1 MSEDGY
7 SSIKELFEDST
18 SEVSIKEVFEDSAS
32 EVGDPDGNVSSVSV
46 GFSTPVKRR
55 VRVIAPRPSKVA
67 ARFSGGSLDRRW
79 CNESRRRFGFE
90 SPAGDLELPASSTWS
105 NNVRRGGFRDAHRSL
120 QASTS
125 WDVSPIS
132 RVDVKEALSRKGRR
146 NHRAV
151 AEQLVGRFTSRE
163 DREAEKRLGLGR
175 GHFASKV
182 WQDYGRKMGKR
193 VCGSCM
199 GACCGA
205 LHDFIGR
212 LVESDFLDAESQSPN
227 VSVWLFIVLLY

>member
-7 SSIKELFEDST
+7 VSSIKELFEDST

-105 NNVRRGGFRDAHRSL
+105 NNVRRGGFRDARRNL

-125 WDVSPIS
+125 WDVSPIGW
-132 RVDVKEALSRKGRR
+132 VDVKEALACKGRR
-146 NHRAV
+146 N
-151 AEQLVGRFTSRE
+151 
-163 DREAEKRLGLGR
+163 
-175 GHFASKV
+175 
-182 WQDYGRKMGKR
+182 
-193 VCGSCM
+193 
-199 GACCGA
+199 
-205 LHDFIGR
+205 
-212 LVESDFLDAESQSPN
+212 N
-227 VSVWLFIVLLY
+227 

>member
-1 MSEDGY
+1 M
-7 SSIKELFEDST
+7 L
-18 SEVSIKEVFEDSAS
+18 
-32 EVGDPDGNVSSVSV
+32 
-46 GFSTPVKRR
+46 
-55 VRVIAPRPSKVA
+55 PSKVA
-67 ARFSGGSLDRRW
+67 AWFSGGLLDRRW
-79 CNESRRRFGFE
+79 CRESRRRFGFE

-105 NNVRRGGFRDAHRSL
+105 NNVRRGVVRDAPRSV

-205 LHDFIGR
+205 LRDFIGR
-212 LVESDFLDAESQSPN
+212 LVESEFLDAESQSPN
-227 VSVWLFIVLLY
+227 VSVWLFVVLLLLMLFQDYSNAVRRLIWRFECWSAGMLCLPFFCFLLCLQKSRVLVLRKGGRRL